1 MSCIEEA
8 AIRQITPLVSIV
20 KLAHGNI
27 GSKGN
32 TTCMWNHSKLCTI
45 LPNLSSTCQYL
56 YYYMRPKKSKI
67 TLKSTKFERV
77 KIQRCLEL
85 LSFTMEGVWKRKE
98 SSKIKISDFFLGKWP
113 ESGDIRDLDEVV
125 TIPIHEE
132 IVQSEKKD

>member
-45 LPNLSSTCQYL
+45 LPNLPSTCQYFVL
-56 YYYMRPKKSKI
+56 SHEAKKKSKI
-67 TLKSTKFERV
+67 VLKSTKFERK

-85 LSFTMEGVWKRKE
+85 LSCTVEGVWKEKE
-98 SSKIKISDFFLGKWP
+98 SFKINISQENLENGLKAV
-113 ESGDIRDLDEVV
+113 I
-125 TIPIHEE
+125 
-132 IVQSEKKD
+132 

>member
-45 LPNLSSTCQYL
+45 LPNLPSTCQYFVL
-56 YYYMRPKKSKI
+56 SHEAKKKQNCFKINKVRKKKNSKMFRVI
-67 TLKSTKFERV
+67 IMHCGRSMER
-77 KIQRCLEL
+77 KGIIQN
-85 LSFTMEGVWKRKE
+85 
-98 SSKIKISDFFLGKWP
+98 
-113 ESGDIRDLDEVV
+113 
-125 TIPIHEE
+125 
-132 IVQSEKKD
+132 

>member
-8 AIRQITPLVSIV
+8 AIRQITLLVSVV

-32 TTCMWNHSKLCTI
+32 TTCMCNHSKLCTV
-45 LPNLSSTCQYL
+45 LPTLPSTCQYFVL
-56 YYYMRPKKSKI
+56 SYEAKKSKI
-67 TLKSTKFERV
+67 ILKSTKFERI

-85 LSFTMEGVWKRKE
+85 LSGTVKGVGKEKE
-98 SSKIKISDFFLGKWP
+98 SFKIKIVLENLEKWP

-125 TIPIHEE
+125 IIPIAEE
-132 IVQSEKKD
+132 IDSTK